1 MYAAVRPPALCVF
14 VCVCVCACVSLV
26 GTVERGGAVR
36 AGASWILKANLL
48 VSTWAVVKL

>member
-1 MYAAVRPPALCVF
+1 MQPCAHQLCVSLC